1 MTVNS
6 ERRYQGPDRRKR
18 TMFALWVG
26 SFKQRRQGPRRTEDR
41 SVASIDTHHPQWLV
55 IAILIMLLSVA
66 DAFLTLTVINL
77 GAEEIN
83 PVMKPLVT
91 GSGRE
96 FAIWKLALTA
106 GGLVF
111 LTITARLR
119 TLGGFPIGGLLYCVL
134 ALYLTLVGY
143 ELWLVSYLSAQP
155 HG

>member
-1 MTVNS
+1 MNDDS
-6 ERRYQGPDRRKR
+6 ERRYYGPDRRKNTLR
-18 TMFALWVG
+18 ALLVG
-26 SFKQRRQGPRRTEDR
+26 SFKRRRNGPRRDEDR
-41 SVASIDTHHPQWLV
+41 SVASFDTHESQWLV
-55 IAILIMLLSVA
+55 IAVLIMLLSIA

-91 GSGRE
+91 GSGHG
-96 FAIWKLALTA
+96 FAIWKLGMTA

-119 TLGGFPIGGLLYCVL
+119 TFGGFPIGGLLYCIL

-143 ELWLVSYLSAQP
+143 ELWLVSHLSAQP
-155 HG
+155 QV